1 MVQEVLPRGREPW
14 RWGAQSA
21 AVRDWQQPVERII
34 ETDRS
39 SYNDTGG
46 HQRTQCWPFYG
57 HSAFEAS
64 WKGEKSSISGCLMS
78 LQNRK
83 KKHFGE
89 LSSLI
94 LCNNNEPFL
103 DWVVICDNK
112 WILYNNRQWPAQ
124 LLDWEKAPKHFTKPI
139 LHQENVSGHWS
150 ASGLIHYSLL
160 NSRETIPSEKY
171 AQQINETPCKLQR
184 LQPAF
189 VNRKGPILLHDNALL
204 HITQPTLWKLNES
217 GYEVL
222 PHPPYSPDLSPND
235 YHFLK
240 HLDTFL

>member
-1 MVQEVLPRGREPW
+1 MVQEVLQRRREPW

-46 HQRTQCWPFYG
+46 HQRTQRWPFYG

-94 LCNNNEPFL
+94 LCNNNTTRGLGTANEHT
-103 DWVVICDNK
+103 V
-112 WILYNNRQWPAQ
+112 QWWFKKFCKG
-124 LLDWEKAPKHFTKPI
+124 DKHFEDEECSGRLSEVDPTDWAN
-139 LHQENVSGHWS
+139 HQSWS
-150 ASGLIHYSLL
+150 SYNYTRSFP
-160 NSRETIPSEKY
+160 R
-171 AQQINETPCKLQR
+171 
-184 LQPAF
+184 
-189 VNRKGPILLHDNALL
+189 
-204 HITQPTLWKLNES
+204 TQ
-217 GYEVL
+217 
-222 PHPPYSPDLSPND
+222 H
-235 YHFLK
+235 
-240 HLDTFL
+240 